1 MALEMTSG
9 QPGPLI
15 ASIHVYLNWSATFI
29 SLQIVSSWPN
39 SLSMS
44 AEHLPEAQ
52 LAIQSYLCLTDFPG
66 KFACSVGEDTVHEP
80 KKVTFDKHEAVG

>member
-1 MALEMTSG
+1 
-9 QPGPLI
+9 
-15 ASIHVYLNWSATFI
+15 
-29 SLQIVSSWPN
+29 
-39 SLSMS
+39 MS